1 MIRRRGHG
9 HEDEDSSS
17 SDEEDAFSALSKK
30 GNAKKKAKKNEPI
43 SSGIKPNSNDRKVV
57 NEENSGS
64 KSTEDEGKANSSS
77 APFRGPISVTSS
89 MKRHHKPS
97 DVRKAKMDALLQ
109 ELEAEKDQ
117 IPKKRRTFVPEKK
130 GSFVA
135 PGEEHLTTNL
145 FVGNLAPSITE
156 EVSFLNEKTGSCFP
170 FRCIIISD
178 IYF

>member
-9 HEDEDSSS
+9 HENEDSSS

-30 GNAKKKAKKNEPI
+30 GNAKKKAKKSEPTSNVT
-43 SSGIKPNSNDRKVV
+43 SSIVNDRKCVALKAESSV
-57 NEENSGS
+57 S
-64 KSTEDEGKANSSS
+64 KSTTDAREPNLSS
-77 APFRGPISVTSS
+77 APLRAPISLTSS

-97 DVRKAKMDALLQ
+97 DARKAKMDALLQ

-130 GSFVA
+130 GSFVT

-145 FVGNLAPSITE
+145 FVGNLSPSITE
-156 EVSFLNEKTGSCFP
+156 EVSFLEKPIEAVKHF
-170 FRCIIISD
+170 
-178 IYF
+178 YYQL

>member
-9 HEDEDSSS
+9 HEDDDSSS

-30 GNAKKKAKKNEPI
+30 GNAKKKAKKSEPI
-43 SSGIKPNSNDRKVV
+43 SSATSSDTNDRKIAVV
-57 NEENSGS
+57 KAESSGS
-64 KSTEDEGKANSSS
+64 KSTADARESHLSSVPLKA
-77 APFRGPISVTSS
+77 PISLTSS

-97 DVRKAKMDALLQ
+97 DARKAKMDALLQ

-117 IPKKRRTFVPEKK
+117 IPKKRRAFVPEKK

-145 FVGNLAPSITE
+145 FVGNLSPSITE
-156 EVSFLNEKTGSCFP
+156 EVSF
-170 FRCIIISD
+170 
-178 IYF
+178 